1 MKTLFRKLHGTTPI
15 ENAAVSI
22 VKTLKANGFSAFF
35 VGGFVRDSLL
45 DLKVKDI
52 DIATDA
58 TPDEI
63 TGMFKRTIPTGA
75 AFGVI
80 TVVIDHT
87 PFEVATFRAEADY
100 SDGRRPDKIEYANA
114 EADAVRRDFTINA
127 LFYDPVEAC
136 IIDFSTGL
144 SDLDHG
150 ILQTVGEPGLRFS
163 EDYLRMLRAVRFTSR
178 LGFKPD
184 TQLIEAIKSNASK
197 IADIAQERIYVELT
211 SMLTGKNP
219 HCAFDLLLET
229 GLLDQILPEVVM
241 LKGCDQ
247 PKQFHPE
254 GDVWNHTMLA
264 LSKLDENPSPELAWA
279 TLLHDIGKPDTLS
292 YKVDGTPTTPAHAAV
307 GAGLAEKILRRL
319 KASRRTIEIVTN
331 AVHQHMTF
339 INIQQMRP
347 AKLRRFLSDEHFP
360 LHLEL
365 HRVDCQS
372 ASGMMENYH
381 FAKEKLEVLESGD
394 GSALPPPLITGKDL
408 IDMGFKPDFRFKKIL
423 TKVQDMQLAGTMNSK
438 AEALNWAKENFNGA

>member
-1 MKTLFRKLHGTTPI
+1 MKTLSRKLHGETPI
-15 ENAAVSI
+15 ENAALEI
-22 VKTLKANGFSAFF
+22 VKTLKQNGFSGFF

-45 DLKVKDI
+45 NQKVKDI

-58 TPDEI
+58 KPDEI
-63 TGMFKRTIPTGA
+63 VKIFKRTIPTGA

-80 TVVIDHT
+80 TVLIDHT
-87 PFEVATFRAEADY
+87 PFEVATFRAEAEY

-127 LFYDPVEAC
+127 LFYDPTEEK

-144 SDLDHG
+144 KDLENG
-150 ILQTVGEPGLRFS
+150 ILQTVGDPNQRFS

-178 LGFKPD
+178 LGFNPD
-184 TQLIEAIKSNASK
+184 KKMIEAIKSNAHK
-197 IADIAQERIYVELT
+197 IVNIAQERIYVELT

-219 HCAFDLLLET
+219 HNAFELLLET
-229 GLLDQILPEVVM
+229 GLLEQILPEVVK

-247 PKQFHPE
+247 PKQYHPE

-264 LSKLDENPSPELAWA
+264 LSKLEENPSPELGWA
-279 TLLHDIGKPDTLS
+279 TLLHDIGKPRTLS
-292 YKVDGTPTTPAHAAV
+292 YKEDGTPTTPAHAAV
-307 GAGLAEKILRRL
+307 GANMSNKILRRL
-319 KASRRTIEIVTN
+319 KASKRTIETVYN
-331 AVHQHMTF
+331 AVHHHMTF

-347 AKLRRFLSDEHFP
+347 AKLRRFLSDENFP

-372 ASGMMENYH
+372 ASGMMDNYH
-381 FAKEKLEVLESGD
+381 FAKDKLVELENEG
-394 GSALPPPLITGKDL
+394 GTELPPPLITGKDL
-408 IDMGFKPDFRFKKIL
+408 IEMGFKPGSRFKKIL
-423 TKVQDMQLAGTMNSK
+423 TKVQDMQLAGTMK
-438 AEALNWAKENFNGA
+438 TTEEALKWAKENF

>member
-1 MKTLFRKLHGTTPI
+1 MKTLSRKLHGESPI
-15 ENAAVSI
+15 ENAALEI
-22 VKTLKANGFSAFF
+22 VKTLKQNGFSGFF

-45 DLKVKDI
+45 NQKVKDI

-58 TPDEI
+58 KPDEI
-63 TGMFKRTIPTGA
+63 VKIFKRTIPTGA

-80 TVVIDHT
+80 TVLIDHT
-87 PFEVATFRAEADY
+87 PFEVATFRAEAEY

-127 LFYDPVEAC
+127 LFYDPTEGK

-144 SDLDHG
+144 KDLENG
-150 ILQTVGEPGLRFS
+150 ILQTVGDPNQRFS

-178 LGFKPD
+178 LGFNPD
-184 TQLIEAIKSNASK
+184 KKMIDAIKSNAHK
-197 IADIAQERIYVELT
+197 IVNIAQERIYVEVT

-219 HCAFDLLLET
+219 HNAFELLLET
-229 GLLDQILPEVVM
+229 GLLEQILPEVVK

-247 PKQFHPE
+247 PKQYHPE

-264 LSKLDENPSPELAWA
+264 LSKLEENPSPELGWA
-279 TLLHDIGKPDTLS
+279 TLLHDIGKPRTLS
-292 YKVDGTPTTPAHAAV
+292 YKEDGTPTTPAHAAV
-307 GAGLAEKILRRL
+307 GANMSNKILRRL
-319 KASRRTIEIVTN
+319 KASKRTIETVYN
-331 AVHQHMTF
+331 AVHHHMTF

-347 AKLRRFLSDEHFP
+347 AKLRRFLSDENFP

-372 ASGMMENYH
+372 ASGMMDNYH
-381 FAKEKLEVLESGD
+381 FAKDKLVELENEG
-394 GSALPPPLITGKDL
+394 GTELPPPLITGKDL
-408 IDMGFKPDFRFKKIL
+408 IEMGFKPGSRFKKIL
-423 TKVQDMQLAGTMNSK
+423 TKVQDMQLAGTMKTKEK
-438 AEALNWAKENFNGA
+438 ALKWAKENF

>member
-1 MKTLFRKLHGTTPI
+1 MKTISRKLHGETPI
-15 ENAAVSI
+15 ENAAFEI
-22 VKTLKANGFSAFF
+22 VKTLKKNGFSAFF

-45 DLKVKDI
+45 NLKVKDI

-58 TPDEI
+58 KPDEI
-63 TGMFKRTIPTGA
+63 VKIFKRTIPTGA

-80 TVVIDHT
+80 TVLIDHT
-87 PFEVATFRAEADY
+87 PFEVATFRAEAEY

-127 LFYDPVEAC
+127 LFYDPIEET

-144 SDLDHG
+144 EDLDNG
-150 ILQTVGEPGLRFS
+150 TLQTVGDPNQRFS

-184 TQLIEAIKSNASK
+184 EKMLEAIKLNADK
-197 IADIAQERIYVELT
+197 IVNIAQERIYVELT
-211 SMLTGKNP
+211 SMLTGRNP
-219 HCAFDLLLET
+219 QNAFELLLET
-229 GLLDQILPEVVM
+229 GLLEQILPEVVK

-247 PKQFHPE
+247 PKKYHPE

-264 LSKLDENPSPELAWA
+264 LSKLEENPSQELAWA
-279 TLLHDIGKPDTLS
+279 TLLHDIGKPRTLS
-292 YKVDGTPTTPAHAAV
+292 YKEDGTPTTPAHAAV
-307 GAGLAEKILRRL
+307 GANMSNKILRRL
-319 KASRRTIEIVTN
+319 KASKRTIETVYN
-331 AVHQHMTF
+331 AVHHHMTF

-347 AKLRRFLSDEHFP
+347 AKLRRFLSDENFP

-372 ASGMMENYH
+372 ASGMLENYH
-381 FAKEKLEVLESGD
+381 FAKEKLVELENEG
-394 GSALPPPLITGKDL
+394 GTELPPPLITGKDL
-408 IDMGFKPDFRFKKIL
+408 IEMGYKPGSRFKKIL
-423 TKVQDMQLAGTMNSK
+423 TKVQDMQLAGTMK
-438 AEALNWAKENFNGA
+438 TKEEALKWAKENF